1 MIIFFNVRT
10 KVIYFKNIYR
20 FVTIAE
26 LLHIFLLKQI
36 FRHTDRQTNFK
47 LSYGNTI
54 NISIN
59 MKIRPFQLQK
69 NMEIGALIQK

>member
-1 MIIFFNVRT
+1 MD
-10 KVIYFKNIYR
+10 
-20 FVTIAE
+20 E
-26 LLHIFLLKQI
+26 LLFDFPPPQI
-36 FRHTDRQTNFK
+36 NVQTDRQTNFK